1 MLINLIKT
9 NNMKMKMMTLAA
21 VFCCAMGLTMFTA
34 CGSDDDDDKVQVDS
48 NTPVAAVMEYG
59 FEVSDDMLTVL
70 DMTVEY
76 YDNDGKLQKENLTQK
91 KWVKTVKAKLPVSL
105 GACLKAQLKDG
116 VDVNTIEAIKVSRG
130 YKCTAYSM
138 TATSNIAGN
147 VESSSNNATLTVN
160 GEKLTSLLSDKNGIL
175 ISYLYDF
182 ADNGKVVA
190 GSWK

>member
-9 NNMKMKMMTLAA
+9 NKMKMKMMTLAA

-147 VESSSNNATLTVN
+147 VESSSNNVTLTVN

>member
-9 NNMKMKMMTLAA
+9 NNMKMKMMMLAA

-48 NTPVAAVMEYG
+48 NTPVDAVMEYG